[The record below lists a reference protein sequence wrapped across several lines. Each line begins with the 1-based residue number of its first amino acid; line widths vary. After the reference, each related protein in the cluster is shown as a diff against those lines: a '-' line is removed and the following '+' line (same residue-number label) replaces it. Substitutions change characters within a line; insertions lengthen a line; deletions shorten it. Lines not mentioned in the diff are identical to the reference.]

1 MSKWLGTL
9 AAFMAAILFSAL
21 GYSFWLAYQPEPERL
36 QGQIEAQQYN
46 ISSKVPGR
54 ISEVLV
60 RKGDEV
66 KIGQLIYTL
75 LSPELEAKLEQ
86 AKAGSEAAGAMAAEA
101 EQGARVQ
108 QVEAA
113 KDTWNKAKAAKALA
127 EKTYKRISALYQEGV
142 IAEQKKDEALTQFQA
157 AGYTESAAFQM
168 YQMAQ
173 EGTRAETKKAAQ
185 EKARAARETVAEV
198 KAYADETQVNSWH
211 DGEVTDILLQ
221 SGEIAPEGFPV
232 VSIVDMSDVWAVI
245 QVREDLLAKFQMG
258 SEFKAQIPA
267 LGDDNIRFKVSHVS
281 VMGDFATWRATDSS
295 KGFDMRTFEIEAR
308 PLQAI
313 PGLRVGMSVLV
324 Q

>member
-1 MSKWLGTL
+1 MNKWLGML
-9 AAFMAAILFSAL
+9 AAVATAILFSAL
-21 GYSFWLAYQPEPERL
+21 AYSFWLAYQPVPERL

-60 RKGDEV
+60 RKGDQV
-66 KIGQLIYTL
+66 VGGQLIYTL

-86 AKAGSEAAGAMAAEA
+86 AKAGSEAAGALAQEA
-101 EQGARVQ
+101 EHGARVQ
-108 QVEAA
+108 QVAAA
-113 KDTWNKAKAAKALA
+113 KDNWNKAKAAKALA
-127 EKTYKRISALYQEGV
+127 EKTFKRISTLYEEGV
-142 IAEQKKDEALTQFQA
+142 IAEQKKDEAFTQYQA
-157 AGYTESAAFQM
+157 ARYTESAALQM

-232 VSIVDMSDVWAVI
+232 VSIADMNDVWAVI
-245 QVREDLLAKFQMG
+245 QVREDQLSRFQPGTKFDLI
-258 SEFKAQIPA
+258 IPA
-267 LGDDNIRFKVSHVS
+267 IGKTSHTFSVSHVS
-281 VMGDFATWRATDSS
+281 VMGDFATWRATDAS
-295 KGFDMRTFEIEAR
+295 KGFDMRTFELEAR
-308 PLQAI
+308 PLKPI
-313 PGLRVGMSVLV
+313 PGLRIGMSVLL